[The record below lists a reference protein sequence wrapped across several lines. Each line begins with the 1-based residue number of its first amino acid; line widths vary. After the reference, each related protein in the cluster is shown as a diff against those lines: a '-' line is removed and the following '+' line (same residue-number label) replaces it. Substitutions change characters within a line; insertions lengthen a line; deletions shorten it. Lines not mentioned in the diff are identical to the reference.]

1 MFSLL
6 CPACGGQVTF
16 KSKASVFSVCSYC
29 KATLVRHDIN
39 LEVYGT
45 MADVQLD
52 VSPLQIGTRGQF
64 NKKSF
69 ELVGRMRLRWSDG
82 FWNEWYAL
90 FDDGRA
96 GWLAE
101 AQGFYA
107 MNFEDADNWDLPP
120 ASQLFPGTAVML
132 KAHGKFQVDDI
143 KKAECIG
150 SEGELPIRA
159 PKGRHS
165 VSVDLSG
172 EDGQFACIEY
182 PAGELCRV
190 FLGRY
195 YDFDQFKFSFLRELD
210 GW

>member
-1 MFSLL
+1 M
-6 CPACGGQVTF
+6 
-16 KSKASVFSVCSYC
+16 
-29 KATLVRHDIN
+29 D
-39 LEVYGT
+39 LETYGS

-52 VSPLQIGTRGQF
+52 LSPLQIGTRGQYHQ
-64 NKKSF
+64 KSL
-69 ELVGRMRLRWSDG
+69 ELVGRLRLRWSDG

-90 FDDGRA
+90 FDDGRS

-107 MNFEDADNWDLPP
+107 MNFEDESDWDLPP
-120 ASQLFPGTAVML
+120 ASQLFPGMTVPL
-132 KAHGKFQVDDI
+132 KEHGRFQVDDI
-143 KKAECIG
+143 KKAECMG
-150 SEGELPIRA
+150 SEGELPVLA
-159 PKGRHS
+159 PKGKQL

-190 FLGRY
+190 SFGRY
-195 YDFDQFKFSFLRELD
+195 VDFEQFKFSFLRELD